1 MKRSV
6 CWVSSMVLCFAG
18 FSHAETRYKL
28 PPREVVEIFDAP
40 APPTA
45 VLSPRGDALLL
56 VAVESNPPLAL
67 IAEPFLRLAGVR
79 ITPATSARRRTQ
91 RYTGLSLQPT
101 EAGAAIAVALPQG
114 AHIGLPV
121 WSHDAKRFAFARDLA
136 DGVELWVGDAA
147 TGHAKPLSNLRL
159 NDVLGPA
166 FSWMPDNNWLLV
178 RAIPKG
184 RGPAPAEPR
193 VPEGP
198 VIDETAGKRSQVAT
212 YEDLLANEHD
222 ALLFEHYARSQM
234 TLVDVASGAQRPVG
248 EAGLNVFAK
257 PSPDAKY
264 LLLTR
269 TQRPFSYRVPF
280 QSFARTVEVWDA
292 QGKRVATI
300 ADLPV
305 SDEVPRQGVP
315 TGPRAV
321 SWQPLQLAT
330 LVWTEARDGG
340 DPVKPASFRDELMT
354 LSAPFAEKPRP
365 LLRLKHRYQEID
377 WLGRRN
383 QALVSERDR
392 ARRWVTTHLVDLAA
406 PETDKL
412 VFDRNVNDAYK
423 DPGDPVKDYRP
434 NGEEL
439 ALQDGDRV
447 YLAGN
452 GASAEGDR
460 PFLDALDLKTL
471 QRERLFQSAD
481 GRFERFL
488 GFVRASRSKSVIRSE
503 SPSEP
508 PNEWTLDLK
517 THERQRLTAYQDPAP
532 RLRGVKKELIKYTR
546 KDGVALSGTL
556 YLPADHKP
564 GTRLPAL
571 LWAYPLEYSDADTAG
586 QVRSSPSAFTRLSG
600 PSPVFLVTQG
610 YAVLM
615 DATMPVVGDPETV
628 NNTYVEQ
635 ISESARAAVEKLDAL
650 GVADP
655 KRVVVGGHSYGAFMT
670 ANLLAHTDI
679 FVAGIAGSGAYN
691 RTLTPFGFQ
700 TERRTFWEAGDVYMK
715 MSPFVFANKINEPVL
730 LTHGEAD
737 DNSGTFPI
745 QSQRLFAAIRGN
757 GGTARLVMLPHEAHG
772 YRGRESVLHALAEMI
787 DWADRWAKPHP

>member
-6 CWVSSMVLCFAG
+6 LVIASLVVLFA
-18 FSHAETRYKL
+18 SPARSETGYKL
-28 PPREVVEIFDAP
+28 PPKEVVEIFDAP

-56 VAVESNPPLAL
+56 VAVESNPPLEQMAQ
-67 IAEPFLRLAGVR
+67 PFLRLGGVR
-79 ITPATSARRRTQ
+79 VTPAISARRRTQ

-101 EAGAAIAVALPQG
+101 DGGAPVPVTLP
-114 AHIGLPV
+114 ANVFIGLPV
-121 WSHDAKRFAFARDLA
+121 WSHDGKRFAFARDAA

-147 TGHAKPLSNLRL
+147 SGRAKALAGVHL

-166 FSWMPDNNWLLV
+166 FSWMPNNEWLLV

-184 RGPAPAEPR
+184 RGPAPGEPL
-193 VPEGP
+193 VPAGP

-212 YEDLLANEHD
+212 FEDLLTNEHD
-222 ALLFEHYARSQM
+222 ALLFEHYARSQIA
-234 TLVDVASGAQRPVG
+234 LVDVASGAQRPLG
-248 EAGLNVFAK
+248 EAGLNVSAR

-264 LLLTR
+264 LLVTR
-269 TQRPFSYRVPF
+269 TKRPFSYRVPF

-292 QGKRVATI
+292 QGKRVTTV

-305 SDEVPRQGVP
+305 SDEVPRQGVA
-315 TGPRAV
+315 TGPRVVA
-321 SWQPLQLAT
+321 WQPLQLAT

-340 DPVKPASFRDELMT
+340 DPMKPALFRDELMT
-354 LSAPFAEKPRP
+354 VSAPFAEKPRAV
-365 LLRLKHRYQEID
+365 LRLKHRYEGID

-392 ARRWVTTHLVDLAA
+392 ARRWTTTHLLDLGS
-406 PETDKL
+406 PETDKV

-423 DPGDPVKDYRP
+423 DPGDPVKDHRP
-434 NGEEL
+434 NGEEV
-439 ALQDGDRV
+439 ALQDGDCV
-447 YLAGN
+447 YLAGD
-452 GASAEGDR
+452 GASVEGDR
-460 PFLDALDLKTL
+460 PFLDALDLRTL
-471 QRERLFQSAD
+471 KRERLFQSAD
-481 GRFERFL
+481 ARFERFL
-488 GFVRASRSKSVIRSE
+488 GFVRASRTLSVIRSE
-503 SPSEP
+503 SRGDP

-517 THERQRLTAYQDPAP
+517 SGERKRLTAYQDPAP
-532 RLRGVKKELIKYTR
+532 QLRGVKKELIKYTR
-546 KDGVALSGTL
+546 KDGVALSATL
-556 YLPADHKP
+556 YLPADYKP

-586 QVRSSPSAFTRLSG
+586 QVRSSPNAFTRLTG

-679 FVAGIAGSGAYN
+679 FVAGIARSGAYN

-715 MSPFVFANKINEPVL
+715 MSPFVYANKINEPIL
-730 LTHGEAD
+730 ITHGEAD

-745 QSQRLFAAIRGN
+745 QSQRLYAAIRGN

-772 YRGRESVLHALAEMI
+772 YRGRESVLHTLAEMI
-787 DWADRWAKPHP
+787 DWADRWAKPRP